1 VGTDRDHD
9 RHVTHSIPEAVFI
22 ADRVVVLS
30 PRPARV
36 VAEIPVELP
45 RPRRLA
51 DLDSAFVSS
60 VAADVRAHLVDT
72 TDDRIAMEEAR
83 AAAAAG
89 HPSARSGTRHADTA
103 PGTPAWFDPFRP
115 EDDA

>member
-1 VGTDRDHD
+1 
-9 RHVTHSIPEAVFI
+9 VFL

-36 VAEIPVELP
+36 LADIPVGLP

-60 VAADVRAHLVDT
+60 LAADVRSYLVDT
-72 TDDRIAMEEAR
+72 TDDAIAMEEAR
-83 AAAAAG
+83 TAIPAG
-89 HPSARSGTRHADTA
+89 LPAKGRKRYAETE
-103 PGTPAWFDPFRP
+103 PGTPAWFDPFAP
-115 EDDA
+115 EDDE